1 MAESDL
7 VRQLTST
14 SDQKT
19 ALQFAF
25 YNALLSILVYMAESD
40 LVRQLTSTSDQKTA
54 LQFAFYNAVLSI
66 LTAICVLGVYAVYR
80 MLYMFLTPLM
90 WAVLIGTILF
100 PLKRRITSA
109 MNDWLTKLDDDD
121 TPLIIGVLLLPYNAL
136 TYWLTKLDDDDTPLI
151 IGVLLLPYNALTCSA
166 DLLLYYAF
174 RREGVMVMLV
184 YLILKVLG
192 YGAFMYCIGF
202 LGEAYQW
209 IDSFILF
216 FTKKWMSPI
225 MVLYLATYAGWVYV
239 QDKDKINKMF
249 ARVLSLPIW
258 LVVFDSTKGFH
269 SSGKSPSLLT
279 MIPMSP
285 IMVLYLATYAG
296 WVYVQD
302 KDKINKMFARVLSL
316 PIWIFAL
323 AFIANFFGPFSV
335 VIFTAMSTALG
346 LIAAGVISAEE
357 PVPSSQVQLETQ
369 GSFSDE
375 GVNSYNKA
383 NDAKVLK
390 LSVVIFTAMSTA
402 LGLIAAGVISAEE
415 PVPNSQVQLET
426 QGEPSAGNGVH
437 ANEVSASEHVGR
449 FDKAL
454 TGDFYIQAISGLCVL
469 LFAARHDAVV
479 ICMILLSI
487 FAILRKI
494 GQALDAQSGISSAMC
509 SLWRRFSAK
518 ADRFVH
524 VTVAGPLR
532 KFVKLLFTSDKMMM
546 ARLHASLDVLS
557 SVVVMALLAFGL
569 LFTLLF
575 AGFQLHCEALH
586 LAKLGSNVLAAQP
599 DWVGFARNYT
609 EDHLA
614 QHDIDNYVEQAYQKG
629 RTWLADNIR
638 SWVDPK
644 DPERAEILET
654 QVMQLVD
661 NIYKMWEERG
671 SEKTESSTTHA
682 IAKGNWLAQL
692 RGAEFGALKRE
703 LTEILQEN
711 IETVLNV
718 ARSVWSVVLMNISLF
733 SSFFISLA
741 GVVIGFGLDIVNFL
755 IEMIAFLTAV
765 YYLLASSGDEW
776 LPVKW
781 ISDALPKSSEG
792 AADANSAFNV
802 KHISTAIEDAIS
814 GVFVLS
820 TKMAVFYGL
829 YTYFV
834 HTLFDL
840 NIVFLPSML
849 AALFAAI
856 PIMAP
861 YVVCAIGIF
870 ELYLVRGETAAAI
883 LFFILSAAPVT
894 FADAAFYRQ
903 LRGSHPYVTG
913 LAIIGGMYWLGLQ
926 GAIIGPIILCL
937 LLVLFHVYAKFANA

>member
-14 SDQKT
+14 SDQRT

-25 YNALLSILVYMAESD
+25 YNALL
-40 LVRQLTSTSDQKTA
+40 
-54 LQFAFYNAVLSI
+54 FI
-66 LTAICVLGVYAVYR
+66 LTGVCVLGIYAVYR
-80 MLYMFLTPLM
+80 MLYVFLTPLM

-121 TPLIIGVLLLPYNAL
+121 TPLIVGALLLPYNAL
-136 TYWLTKLDDDDTPLI
+136 TS
-151 IGVLLLPYNALTCSA
+151 SA
-166 DLLLYYAF
+166 DLLLYYTF

-202 LGEAYQW
+202 LEGAYQW
-209 IDSFILF
+209 IDSFTLF

-249 ARVLSLPIW
+249 ARI
-258 LVVFDSTKGFH
+258 
-269 SSGKSPSLLT
+269 
-279 MIPMSP
+279 
-285 IMVLYLATYAG
+285 
-296 WVYVQD
+296 
-302 KDKINKMFARVLSL
+302 LSL
-316 PIWIFAL
+316 PIWIFVL
-323 AFIANFFGPFSV
+323 AFIASFFGPFSA
-335 VIFTAMSTALG
+335 VIFTAMSTTLG
-346 LIAAGVISAEE
+346 LIAIGVISAEE
-357 PVPSSQVQLETQ
+357 PAPSSQVQLETQ
-369 GSFSDE
+369 G
-375 GVNSYNKA
+375 
-383 NDAKVLK
+383 
-390 LSVVIFTAMSTA
+390 
-402 LGLIAAGVISAEE
+402 E
-415 PVPNSQVQLET
+415 PA
-426 QGEPSAGNGVH
+426 AGNGVH
-437 ANEVSASEHVGR
+437 ASEMSGAENVDR

-479 ICMILLSI
+479 IFMILLSV

-494 GQALDAQSGISSAMC
+494 GKALDAQSGISSAMC
-509 SLWRRFSAK
+509 SLWRLFSTK

-557 SVVVMALLAFGL
+557 SVVVMVLLAFGL

-609 EDHLA
+609 EDQIA

-638 SWVDPK
+638 SWVDPN

-661 NIYKMWEERG
+661 NVYKMWEERG
-671 SEKTESSTTHA
+671 GQKTESSTTHA
-682 IAKGNWLAQL
+682 IAKGNWLVQL

-733 SSFFISLA
+733 SSFFIALA
-741 GVVIGFGLDIVNFL
+741 GVIIGFGLDVVNFL
-755 IEMIAFLTAV
+755 IKMIAFLTAV

-781 ISDALPKSSEG
+781 ISDALPRSPDG
-792 AADANSAFNV
+792 DADANSAFNV

-883 LFFILSAAPVT
+883 LFFILSAAPMT

-913 LAIIGGMYWLGLQ
+913 LAIIGGIYWLGLQ

>member
-25 YNALLSILVYMAESD
+25 YNAL
-40 LVRQLTSTSDQKTA
+40 
-54 LQFAFYNAVLSI
+54 LSI

-109 MNDWLTKLDDDD
+109 MND
-121 TPLIIGVLLLPYNAL
+121 
-136 TYWLTKLDDDDTPLI
+136 WLTKLDDDDTPLI

-258 LVVFDSTKGFH
+258 
-269 SSGKSPSLLT
+269 
-279 MIPMSP
+279 
-285 IMVLYLATYAG
+285 
-296 WVYVQD
+296 
-302 KDKINKMFARVLSL
+302 
-316 PIWIFAL
+316 IFAL
-323 AFIANFFGPFSV
+323 AFIANFFGPF
-335 VIFTAMSTALG
+335 
-346 LIAAGVISAEE
+346 
-357 PVPSSQVQLETQ
+357 
-369 GSFSDE
+369 
-375 GVNSYNKA
+375 
-383 NDAKVLK
+383 
-390 LSVVIFTAMSTA
+390 SVVIFTAMSTA

-509 SLWRRFSAK
+509 SLWRWFSAK

-609 EDHLA
+609 EDQLA

-629 RTWLADNIR
+629 RIWLADNIR

-883 LFFILSAAPVT
+883 LFFILSVAPVT